1 MLVGLQTGVI
11 YLSSEIFVSGTAV
24 DCALND
30 ADKKICRV
38 KRRVKK

>member
-11 YLSSEIFVSGTAV
+11 YLSSVIFVSGTAV

-30 ADKKICRV
+30 ADKKFV
-38 KRRVKK
+38 A